1 MFPRWSGLRST
12 PIGSRAACTPRSQG
26 SGTRRRR
33 VWTSPWD
40 ASAAHEESTLMDSM
54 VLVVAVGAI
63 VAGFVQGLS
72 GFAFGLTAMSFWAWY
87 LEPKMAA
94 VLAVFGALTGQII
107 GALSVRRGFNM
118 RRLWPFLAGGLV
130 GIPAGV
136 AILAA
141 LDVQLFKAVL
151 GTLLVVWCPLMLM
164 ARNLPRIQAGG
175 PLADGIVGGLGGIMG
190 GHRRLHRDD
199 SHAVVHLARVRE
211 G

>member
-1 MFPRWSGLRST
+1 
-12 PIGSRAACTPRSQG
+12 
-26 SGTRRRR
+26 
-33 VWTSPWD
+33 
-40 ASAAHEESTLMDSM
+40 M